1 MNCAFNTLSPDWNI
15 PNVKAYTILS
25 TDSDSNAV
33 SFNRGSLSGNIS
45 REKLEQFIKPASP
58 VLWLRQVHGCRIVEL
73 PMQVGA
79 VCVNADPENIE
90 ADGSFTMQK
99 NIVCAILTADCLP
112 IVFAGQAG
120 NKVGVAHAGRKGLQN
135 GILSEMFRKLDIS
148 ADEIYVWIGPGIAA
162 ESYPISREIREEV
175 LLLSPAY
182 KSVFT
187 EREEGQYLM
196 NLYEV
201 AKMQLEWLGIPK
213 DHITGA
219 AWNTFPDRRFHS
231 ARRDKAQSGR
241 MATVV
246 WMK

>member
-25 TDSDSNAV
+25 TDSDFNAV
-33 SFNRGSLSGNIS
+33 TFSRDSLSGTIC

-58 VLWLRQVHGCRIVEL
+58 VLWLRQVHGNRIVEL
-73 PMQVGA
+73 PMPGGA
-79 VCVNADPENIE
+79 GCVNADLEEIE
-90 ADGSFTMQK
+90 ADGSFTLQK
-99 NIVCAILTADCLP
+99 NVVCAILTADCLP

-120 NKVGVAHAGRKGLQN
+120 SKVGVAHAGRKGLQN
-135 GILSEMFRKLDIS
+135 GIISDMFRKLETS

-187 EREEGQYLM
+187 KLDEGQYLM
-196 NLYEV
+196 DLYKV

-213 DHITGA
+213 DHISGA